1 VIDKVHRET
10 VRALALPEVQASL
23 RTLGLDLIGN
33 SPAEFAEVIRAETP
47 QWATVIRSAGI
58 RASE

>member
-1 VIDKVHRET
+1 VIDKLQRET
-10 VRALALPEVQASL
+10 VRVLALPEVQASL
-23 RTLGLDLIGN
+23 HTLGLDLIGN
-33 SPAEFAEVIRAETP
+33 TPAEFANVIRAETP